1 MGILIYCS
9 KIYFKKSRGLE
20 KGYSLNRLD
29 LEMELPYL
37 KVCRIPP
44 PCVTRMLE
52 LFSGKK
58 QLKNKTVPRDCVIIK
73 CKFPFVF

>member
-9 KIYFKKSRGLE
+9 KKYFKKSRGLE
-20 KGYSLNRLD
+20 KGSYSLNRLG

-58 QLKNKTVPRDCVIIK
+58 QIKNTKQCQGIV
-73 CKFPFVF
+73 